1 MADAEEMLRDPAFQ
15 RLLERRSRLRWG
27 FSGLL
32 IGTYLAWGILGVYFD
47 EAYAAPF
54 FGNTLPTGLAL
65 GFMIIG
71 LSMILS
77 AIYVRLVNRIEAEA
91 ARDRENSQ

>member
-1 MADAEEMLRDPAFQ
+1 MTDAEEMLRDPAFQ
-15 RLLERRSRLRWG
+15 RLLARRSRLRWG
-27 FSGLL
+27 FSGVL
-32 IGTYLAWGILGVYFD
+32 IGTSLAWGILGVYFD

-54 FGNTLPTGLAL
+54 LGNTLPTGLAF

-77 AIYVRLVNRIEAEA
+77 AVYVRLVNRIEADA
-91 ARDRENSQ
+91 ARDRDSGQ